1 MGYLIITLDSYR
13 EQERFMDKIKRRT
26 KRRIVLGVCIVAAV
40 AVLIF
45 IIQGVRG
52 LLHRGADTSAGVEY
66 IEKEEAGDIT
76 AIEEKIS
83 LLEKQDG
90 SGEDGRSI
98 KEKFAGAVVLG
109 DSVAEGFA
117 EYDILNASSVAAE
130 IGVHLDELDEQ
141 ISKVKELSPSILF
154 LYLGMNDVAATNGDV
169 ERFVSEYKSVL
180 TQIKEEVPDAHIF
193 VNSIFPV
200 QEKALEEE
208 PLLEKIPEY
217 NDALKKLC
225 DSQTVAFI
233 DNTDL
238 VSEQYYEQDGIHFK
252 ADFYPVWAEHMAE
265 VASL

>member
-40 AVLIF
+40 AVL

-217 NDALKKLC
+217 NDALKELC

-238 VSEQYYEQDGIHFK
+238 VLEQYYEQDGIHFK

>member
-1 MGYLIITLDSYR
+1 
-13 EQERFMDKIKRRT
+13 MDKIKRRT

-83 LLEKQDG
+83 LLEQQDNNA
-90 SGEDGRSI
+90 EDTRSI

-109 DSVAEGFA
+109 DSVAEGFL

-130 IGVHLDELDEQ
+130 IGVHLDELDGQ
-141 ISKVKELSPSILF
+141 IANVKELSPSVLF
-154 LYLGMNDVAATNGDV
+154 LYLGMNDVTATNGDV
-169 ERFVSEYKSVL
+169 DSFISEYRAVL
-180 TQIKEEVPDAHIF
+180 TQLKEEVPDAHIF

-200 QEKALEEE
+200 QEKATAGE
-208 PLLEKIPEY
+208 PLLARIPDY
-217 NDALKKLC
+217 NEALKELC

-233 DNTDL
+233 DNTSL
-238 VSEQYYEQDGIHFK
+238 AEEQYYEQDGVHFK
-252 ADFYPVWAEHMAE
+252 ADFYPIWAERMAE
-265 VASL
+265 VAAL

>member
-13 EQERFMDKIKRRT
+13 EQDRFMDKIKRRT

-141 ISKVKELSPSILF
+141 ISKVK
-154 LYLGMNDVAATNGDV
+154 N
-169 ERFVSEYKSVL
+169 
-180 TQIKEEVPDAHIF
+180 
-193 VNSIFPV
+193 
-200 QEKALEEE
+200 
-208 PLLEKIPEY
+208 
-217 NDALKKLC
+217 
-225 DSQTVAFI
+225 
-233 DNTDL
+233 
-238 VSEQYYEQDGIHFK
+238 
-252 ADFYPVWAEHMAE
+252 
-265 VASL
+265 

>member
-1 MGYLIITLDSYR
+1 
-13 EQERFMDKIKRRT
+13 MDKIKQRT
-26 KRRIVLGVCIVAAV
+26 KRRLVFGVCIVAAV

-45 IIQGVRG
+45 IVRG
-52 LLHRGADTSAGVEY
+52 VSGLLYRGADTSAGVEY
-66 IEKEEAGDIT
+66 IEKEEAGNIT

-83 LLEKQDG
+83 LLEQQDG

-98 KEKFAGAVVLG
+98 KEKFTGAVILG

-117 EYDILNASSVAAE
+117 EYGILNASSVTAE

-141 ISKVKELSPSILF
+141 IAKVKELSPSILF
-154 LYLGMNDVAATNGDV
+154 LYLGMNDVTATNGDT
-169 ERFVSEYKSVL
+169 ELFISEYKSVL

-200 QEKALEEE
+200 QEKALAEE
-208 PLLEKIPEY
+208 PLLGKIPEY
-217 NDALKKLC
+217 NDALRKLC

-238 VSEQYYEQDGIHFK
+238 VSGQYYEQDGIHFK
-252 ADFYPVWAEHMAE
+252 ADFYLIWAEHMAE

>member
-45 IIQGVRG
+45 TIQGVRG

-217 NDALKKLC
+217 NDALKELC

>member
-1 MGYLIITLDSYR
+1 
-13 EQERFMDKIKRRT
+13 MDRIKQRT
-26 KRRIVLGVCIVAAV
+26 KRRIVLGICIAAAA

-45 IIQGVRG
+45 IVLGVGG
-52 LLHRGADTSAGVEY
+52 LLQKGADTSAGVEY
-66 IEKEEAGDIT
+66 IKKEEEGNIT

-83 LLEKQDG
+83 LLEQQDG
-90 SGEDGRSI
+90 SGQEGRSI
-98 KEKFAGAVVLG
+98 KERFSGAVILG
-109 DSVAEGFA
+109 DSVAEGFE

-141 ISKVKELSPSILF
+141 IAKVKELSPSVLF
-154 LYLGMNDVAATNGDV
+154 LYLGMNDVTATNGDT

-180 TQIKEEVPDAHIF
+180 TQLKEVPDAHIF
-193 VNSIFPV
+193 VNSIVPV
-200 QEKALEEE
+200 QEKALEGE

-217 NDALKKLC
+217 NKALKELC

-238 VSEQYYEQDGIHFK
+238 ASEQYYEQDGIHFK
-252 ADFYPVWAEHMAE
+252 ADFYPIWAEHMAE